1 MVDHRPLARSGARF
15 GRPDHRIGRQF
26 AGSRVPWVLGRLV
39 ARRWGVAL
47 GVSDRGLA
55 LTGVALLAGLAAI
68 GWRVADRWSPT
79 VVDGLAATE
88 PAESVLLGVAVSL
101 WALAVAFG
109 IFASHAATVPPCLR
123 FLRTLPVSRRQVG
136 RAATLPLAVLAL
148 GAVVAVGPLVVSVTT
163 AATGRG
169 PAHAITPLVLIAAAG
184 VALGTTLHRW
194 AARLLAAP
202 GWGSLRL
209 TTAYLCWCVAVVASV
224 VAPLALLQRL
234 GPTPALVVLA
244 PLGWPL
250 AWWALI
256 DGRPEAALGA
266 LAVTVALCATAA
278 RLQPAPADA
287 GRARASVRQL
297 AVGRPLPIARVQVR
311 RLARHPRVLEALVV
325 AGFFGLVLAIG
336 AAWLARRL
344 PGAMSP
350 ALAAL
355 LGAQISAAPAALAR
369 GLSDRRRPAEAALGI
384 GAGAHV
390 VALVGASL
398 SLCAIAAA
406 PALAVSVV
414 LLPAPAGAGW
424 LGALPMLA
432 AVGVLVSC
440 VLTPELGNGSA
451 EGGAVLAYAAAS
463 TGVLALLDRL
473 PDIGGGAV
481 ATIPAVLLLSLA
493 ALAAIAAATALER
506 RHRRPT

>member
-1 MVDHRPLARSGARF
+1 M
-15 GRPDHRIGRQF
+15 
-26 AGSRVPWVLGRLV
+26 PWVLGRLV
-39 ARRWGVAL
+39 ARRWAVAL

-55 LTGVALLAGLAAI
+55 LTGAALLAGLAAI
-68 GWRVADRWSPT
+68 GWRVACRFSPT
-79 VVDGLAATE
+79 AVGEPGATVA
-88 PAESVLLGVAVSL
+88 AESALLGVAVSL
-101 WALAVAFG
+101 WALAAAFG
-109 IFASHAATVPPCLR
+109 IFASHASLVPPCLR

-136 RAATLPLAVLAL
+136 RAATLPLAVVAL
-148 GAVVAVGPLVVSVTT
+148 GAVVAVGPLVVCVTA

-169 PAHAITPLVLIAAAG
+169 PGHAIIQLVLIAAAG
-184 VALGTTLHRW
+184 VALGTTLHRS

-209 TTAYLCWCVAVVASV
+209 TTAYLGWCVAVVASV

-234 GPTPALVVLA
+234 GPTLTLAVLA

-256 DGRPEAALGA
+256 DGRPGAALGA

-278 RLQPAPADA
+278 RLHPAHADA
-287 GRARASVRQL
+287 GRARASVRPL
-297 AVGRPLPIARVQVR
+297 AIGRPLPTARVLVR

-325 AGFFGLVLAIG
+325 AGFFGLVLALG
-336 AAWLARRL
+336 AGWLARRL

-350 ALAAL
+350 AVVAL
-355 LGAQISAAPAALAR
+355 LGAQITAAPAALAR
-369 GLSDRRRPAEAALGI
+369 GLSDRRRPVEAALGI
-384 GAGAHV
+384 GPGAHV

-406 PALAVSVV
+406 PALAVSGV
-414 LLPAPAGAGW
+414 LLPTSAGAGW

-440 VLTPELGNGSA
+440 ILTPELGNGSA
-451 EGGAVLAYAAAS
+451 EGGALLAYAAAS
-463 TGVLALLDRL
+463 AGVLALVDRL
-473 PDIGGGAV
+473 PDIAEGAV
-481 ATIPAVLLLSLA
+481 ATIPAGLLLT
-493 ALAAIAAATALER
+493 LAAIAAATALETA
-506 RHRRPT
+506 HRRPT

>member
-1 MVDHRPLARSGARF
+1 M
-15 GRPDHRIGRQF
+15 
-26 AGSRVPWVLGRLV
+26 
-39 ARRWGVAL
+39 
-47 GVSDRGLA
+47 
-55 LTGVALLAGLAAI
+55 
-68 GWRVADRWSPT
+68 
-79 VVDGLAATE
+79 
-88 PAESVLLGVAVSL
+88 AVS
-101 WALAVAFG
+101 VV
-109 IFASHAATVPPCLR
+109 VP
-123 FLRTLPVSRRQVG
+123 LP
-136 RAATLPLAVLAL
+136 
-148 GAVVAVGPLVVSVTT
+148 
-163 AATGRG
+163 
-169 PAHAITPLVLIAAAG
+169 
-184 VALGTTLHRW
+184 
-194 AARLLAAP
+194 
-202 GWGSLRL
+202 
-209 TTAYLCWCVAVVASV
+209 
-224 VAPLALLQRL
+224 LLQRL
-234 GPTPALVVLA
+234 GVAPGLAVLA

-506 RHRRPT
+506 RHRRPI